1 MIDANLFYVAATF
14 AMLVFVGLVF
24 THVKE
29 QREREDTVKRYFEEQ
44 QQKLEE
50 ERRRKLDEVNP

>member
-1 MIDANLFYVAATF
+1 MIDANLFSVVFTF
-14 AMLVFVGLVF
+14 AMLVFLALVF
-24 THVKE
+24 THVKD
-29 QREREDTVKRYFEEQ
+29 QREREDKVKRYFEEQ